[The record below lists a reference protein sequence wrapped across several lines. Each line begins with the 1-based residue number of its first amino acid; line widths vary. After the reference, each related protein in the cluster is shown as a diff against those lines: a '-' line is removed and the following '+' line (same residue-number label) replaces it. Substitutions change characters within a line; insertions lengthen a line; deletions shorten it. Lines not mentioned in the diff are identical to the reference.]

1 MTAKAKENGMSRDA
15 TIWQSP
21 EVPECVSTI
30 PEGISS
36 CRRSTGGDAPA
47 FADRAFVERF
57 LGLGY
62 GDGVLTAAPHEQWP
76 KQY

>member
-30 PEGISS
+30 PEGIILMPPINW
-36 CRRSTGGDAPA
+36 R
-47 FADRAFVERF
+47 
-57 LGLGY
+57 
-62 GDGVLTAAPHEQWP
+62 
-76 KQY
+76 